1 MTRSMK
7 HVRMLVKPAVAD
19 EVAGVTL
26 KDIICIGSPLVCP
39 GLSAMGADWLAEQW
53 NFKLQE

>member
-1 MTRSMK
+1 MK

-39 GLSAMGADWLAEQW
+39 GLSTTGATWLAEQW